1 MKLLRQRITQNP
13 PFRMPQPIR
22 VLPCDP
28 NAVDPKSGLVKDGF
42 VQLVIPSSFSRGRRS
57 PYTACQIIVTPEG
70 TFDFRAYG
78 DVGDMLLAVQSDDR
92 GLVEIFVNP
101 HGQNHEGW
109 TISLDKILFD
119 CLQLSPTGGEF

>member
-57 PYTACQIIVTPEG
+57 PYTSCQFIVTPDG
-70 TFDFRAYG
+70 AFDFRAYG
-78 DVGDMLLAVQSDDR
+78 DVGDMVLAVQSDNT
-92 GLVEIFVNP
+92 GLVEVVLHP
-101 HGQNHEGW
+101 YGQSHGGW
-109 TISLDKILFD
+109 TVSLDKILFE
-119 CLQLSPTGGEF
+119 CLQQAPNGGEF